1 MQMEFK
7 PHEYQQYAIDFILAH
22 KEAGLLLDMGL
33 GKTVITLTA
42 IHKLMRENFEVG
54 RVLIVAP
61 LRVAQTVWDAEIE
74 KWDHLKGLRV
84 SKVLGPEKARLEAL
98 KAEADIYVI
107 NRENL
112 AWMIEKIGNAWPWD
126 MVVLD
131 ELSSFKSRASERWRA
146 LRRVRGRFTR
156 IVGLTGTPA
165 PNGLLDLWPQMYLL
179 DRGQALGKTLGGYR
193 DMYFNPGR
201 RNGHIVFDWR
211 LKPGADEQI
220 YKRLDGVCVSMQAKD
235 YLRLPPRIDNVVKVK
250 LDSKAKSLMDT
261 LERDCVLELAG
272 QEILAP
278 SAAAVSN
285 KLLQMA
291 QGAVY
296 DEDGG
301 YTVIHSAKLDALQ
314 DVIEAANGQSVL
326 VYYSY
331 KFDLERIKK
340 AFPEA
345 VELKGEAE
353 VKAWNASKIQL
364 LVAHPAS
371 AGHGLNLQAGGSLLV
386 WYGLPWS
393 LELYQQANARLYR
406 QGQQNGVVIHHL
418 VADGTIDEDVMAALS
433 RKADSQQA
441 LMDAVKARVN
451 KWT

>member
-1 MQMEFK
+1 M
-7 PHEYQQYAIDFILAH
+7 
-22 KEAGLLLDMGL
+22 
-33 GKTVITLTA
+33 
-42 IHKLMRENFEVG
+42 MREDFTVG

-61 LRVAQTVWDAEIE
+61 LRVAQTVWDAEID
-74 KWDHLKGLRV
+74 KWEHLKGLRV

-98 KAEADIYVI
+98 KAQADIYII

-112 AWMIEKIGNAWPWD
+112 SWLIGKIGNAWPWD

-131 ELSSFKSRASERWRA
+131 ELSSFKSRSAERWKA

-179 DRGQALGKTLGGYR
+179 DRGKALGKTLGGYR
-193 DMYFNPGR
+193 DEYFNPGR

-211 LKPGADEQI
+211 LKPGAEERI
-220 YKRLDGVCVSMQAKD
+220 YRQLDGLCVSMQAKD
-235 YLRLPPRIDNVVKVK
+235 HLKMPERIDNIIPVK
-250 LDSKAKSLMDT
+250 LDEATKGCIDQ
-261 LERDCVLELAG
+261 LERDYVLQLGEE
-272 QEILAP
+272 EIMAP

-285 KLLQMA
+285 KLLQLA
-291 QGAVY
+291 QGAIY
-296 DEDGG
+296 DESGAWHP
-301 YTVIHSAKLDALQ
+301 IHEAKLDALQ

-326 VYYSY
+326 LYYTF
-331 KFDLERIKK
+331 KFDLERIRQR
-340 AFPEA
+340 FPDA
-345 VELKGEAE
+345 VELKGEKE
-353 VKAWNASKIQL
+353 VKRWNAGEIPL

-406 QGQQNGVVIHHL
+406 QGQQRAVIIHHL
-418 VADGTIDEDVMAALS
+418 VAEGTIDNDVMQALA
-433 RKADSQQA
+433 RKADGQQA
-441 LMDAVKARVN
+441 LMDAVKARID

>member
-1 MQMEFK
+1 MIFK
-7 PHEYQQYAIDFILAH
+7 PHDYQQYAIQFIVDHA
-22 KEAGLLLDMGL
+22 EAGLLLDMGL

-42 IHKLMRENFEVG
+42 INRMMREDFTVG

-61 LRVAQTVWDAEIE
+61 LRVAQTVWDAEID
-74 KWDHLKGLRV
+74 KWEHLKGLRV

-98 KAEADIYVI
+98 KAQADIYII

-112 AWMIEKIGNAWPWD
+112 SWLIEKIGNAWPWD

-131 ELSSFKSRASERWRA
+131 ELSSFKSRSAERWKA

-179 DRGQALGKTLGGYR
+179 DRGKALGKTLGGYR
-193 DMYFNPGR
+193 DEYFNPGR
-201 RNGHIVFDWR
+201 RNGHIVFDWG
-211 LKPGADEQI
+211 LKPGAEEKI
-220 YKRLDGVCVSMQAKD
+220 YRQLDGLCVSMQAKD
-235 YLRLPPRIDNVVKVK
+235 HLKMPERIDNIIPVK
-250 LDSKAKSLMDT
+250 LDEATKSCIDQ
-261 LERDCVLELAG
+261 LERDYVLQLGEE
-272 QEILAP
+272 EIMAP

-285 KLLQMA
+285 KLLQLA
-291 QGAVY
+291 QGAIY
-296 DEDGG
+296 DESGAWHP
-301 YTVIHSAKLDALQ
+301 IHEAKLDALQ

-326 VYYSY
+326 LYYTF
-331 KFDLERIKK
+331 KFDLERIRQR
-340 AFPEA
+340 FPDA
-345 VELKGEAE
+345 VELKGEKE
-353 VKAWNASKIQL
+353 VQRWNAGEIPL

-406 QGQQNGVVIHHL
+406 QGQHRAVIIHHL
-418 VADGTIDEDVMAALS
+418 VAEGTIDNDVMQALA
-433 RKADSQQA
+433 RKADGQQA
-441 LMDAVKARVN
+441 LMDAVKARID

>member
-1 MQMEFK
+1 MRFK
-7 PHEYQQYAIDFILAH
+7 PHDYQQYAIDFILSH
-22 KEAGLLLDMGL
+22 KEVGLLLDMGL

-42 IHKLMRENFEVG
+42 IHELIRERFEVG

-61 LRVAQTVWDAEIE
+61 LRVAQTVWDAEID
-74 KWDHLKGLRV
+74 KWDHLQGLRV
-84 SKVLGPEKARLEAL
+84 SKLLGPEKARLEAL
-98 KAEADIYVI
+98 NAEADIYII

-112 AWMIEKIGNAWPWD
+112 SWLIGKIGNAWPWD

-131 ELSSFKSRASERWRA
+131 ELSSFKSRASERWKA

-179 DRGQALGKTLGGYR
+179 DKGQALGKTLGGYR

-211 LKPGADEQI
+211 LKPGAEEQI
-220 YKRLDGVCVSMQAKD
+220 YRRLDGVCVSMQAKD
-235 YLRLPPRIDNVVKVK
+235 HLRMPERIDNVVRVDLSDQQRAVYDKV
-250 LDSKAKSLMDT
+250 
-261 LERDCVLELAG
+261 ERDCVLELAG
-272 QEILAP
+272 QEIIAP

-285 KLLQMA
+285 KLCQIA
-291 QGAVY
+291 QGAIY
-296 DEDGG
+296 TEDGE
-301 YTVIHSAKLDALQ
+301 TIDIHDAKLDALQ
-314 DVIEAANGQSVL
+314 DVIEAANGHSVL
-326 VYYSY
+326 VYDSF
-331 KFDLERIKK
+331 KFDLKRLLGR
-340 AFPEA
+340 FPDA
-345 VELKGEAE
+345 VELRGEAE
-353 VKAWNASKIQL
+353 VRGWNAGQIKL

-371 AGHGLNLQAGGSLLV
+371 AGHGLNLQTGGHVMV

-406 QGQQNGVVIHHL
+406 QGQSHGVVIHHL
-418 VADGTIDEDVMAALS
+418 VSRGTVDEDIMSALG
-433 RKADSQQA
+433 RKADTQQA
-441 LMDAVKARVN
+441 LLDAVKARVD

>member
-1 MQMEFK
+1 MEFN

-74 KWDHLKGLRV
+74 KWNHLKGLRV

-131 ELSSFKSRASERWRA
+131 ELSSFKSRASERWKA

-235 YLRLPPRIDNVVKVK
+235 YLRLPPRIDNVVKVT

-261 LERDCVLELAG
+261 MERDCVLELAG

-301 YTVIHSAKLDALQ
+301 YTVIHSAKLDTLQ
-314 DVIEAANGQSVL
+314 DIVEAANGQSVL

-353 VKAWNASKIQL
+353 VKAWNAGKIQL

-393 LELYQQANARLYR
+393 LELYAQANARLYR

>member
-1 MQMEFK
+1 MIFK
-7 PHEYQQYAIDFILAH
+7 PHDYQQYAIQFIVDHA
-22 KEAGLLLDMGL
+22 EAGLLLDMGL

-42 IHKLMRENFEVG
+42 INRMMREDFTVG

-61 LRVAQTVWDAEIE
+61 LRVAQTVWDAEID
-74 KWDHLKGLRV
+74 KWEHLKGLRV

-98 KAEADIYVI
+98 KAQADIYII

-112 AWMIEKIGNAWPWD
+112 SWLIGKIGNAWPWD

-131 ELSSFKSRASERWRA
+131 ELSSFKSRSAERWKA

-179 DRGQALGKTLGGYR
+179 DRGKALGKTLGGYR
-193 DMYFNPGR
+193 DEYFNPGR

-211 LKPGADEQI
+211 LKPGAEERI
-220 YKRLDGVCVSMQAKD
+220 YRQLDGLCVSMQAKD
-235 YLRLPPRIDNVVKVK
+235 HLKMPERIDNIIPVK
-250 LDSKAKSLMDT
+250 LDEATKGCIDQ
-261 LERDCVLELAG
+261 LERDYVLQLGEE
-272 QEILAP
+272 EIMAP

-285 KLLQMA
+285 KLLQLA
-291 QGAVY
+291 QGAIY
-296 DEDGG
+296 DESGAWHP
-301 YTVIHSAKLDALQ
+301 IHEAKLDALQ

-326 VYYSY
+326 LYYTF
-331 KFDLERIKK
+331 KFDLERIKQR
-340 AFPEA
+340 FPDA
-345 VELKGEAE
+345 VELKGEEE
-353 VKAWNASKIQL
+353 VKRWNAGEIPL

-406 QGQQNGVVIHHL
+406 QGQQRAVIIHHL
-418 VADGTIDEDVMAALS
+418 VAEGTIDNDVMQALA
-433 RKADSQQA
+433 RKADGQQA
-441 LMDAVKARVN
+441 LMDAVKARID

>member
-1 MQMEFK
+1 M
-7 PHEYQQYAIDFILAH
+7 
-22 KEAGLLLDMGL
+22 
-33 GKTVITLTA
+33 
-42 IHKLMRENFEVG
+42 G

-61 LRVAQTVWDAEIE
+61 LRVAQTVWDAEID
-74 KWDHLKGLRV
+74 KWEHLKGLRV

-98 KAEADIYVI
+98 KAQADIYII

-112 AWMIEKIGNAWPWD
+112 SWLIGKIGNAWPWD

-131 ELSSFKSRASERWRA
+131 ELSSFKSRSAERWKA

-179 DRGQALGKTLGGYR
+179 DRGKALGKTLGGYR
-193 DMYFNPGR
+193 DEYFNPGR

-211 LKPGADEQI
+211 LKPGAEERI
-220 YKRLDGVCVSMQAKD
+220 YRQLDGLCVSMQAKD
-235 YLRLPPRIDNVVKVK
+235 HLKMPERIDNIIPVK
-250 LDSKAKSLMDT
+250 LDEATKGCIDQ
-261 LERDCVLELAG
+261 LERDYVLQLGEE
-272 QEILAP
+272 EIMAP

-285 KLLQMA
+285 KLLQLA
-291 QGAVY
+291 QGAIY
-296 DEDGG
+296 DESGAWHP
-301 YTVIHSAKLDALQ
+301 IHEAKLDALQ

-326 VYYSY
+326 LYYTF
-331 KFDLERIKK
+331 KFDLERIRQR
-340 AFPEA
+340 FPDA
-345 VELKGEAE
+345 VELKGEKE
-353 VKAWNASKIQL
+353 VKRWNAGEIPL

-406 QGQQNGVVIHHL
+406 QGQQRAVIIHHL
-418 VADGTIDEDVMAALS
+418 VAEGTIDNDVMQALA
-433 RKADSQQA
+433 RKADGQQA
-441 LMDAVKARVN
+441 LMDAVKARID

>member
-1 MQMEFK
+1 M
-7 PHEYQQYAIDFILAH
+7 
-22 KEAGLLLDMGL
+22 
-33 GKTVITLTA
+33 
-42 IHKLMRENFEVG
+42 MREDFTVG

-61 LRVAQTVWDAEIE
+61 LRVAQTVWDAEID
-74 KWDHLKGLRV
+74 KWEHLRGLRV

-98 KAEADIYVI
+98 KAQADIYII

-112 AWMIEKIGNAWPWD
+112 SWLIGKIGNAWPWD

-131 ELSSFKSRASERWRA
+131 ELSSFKSRSAERWKA

-179 DRGQALGKTLGGYR
+179 DRGKALGKTLGGYR
-193 DMYFNPGR
+193 DEYFNPGR

-211 LKPGADEQI
+211 LKPGAEERI
-220 YKRLDGVCVSMQAKD
+220 YRQLDGLCVSMQAKD
-235 YLRLPPRIDNVVKVK
+235 HLKMPERIDNIIPVK
-250 LDSKAKSLMDT
+250 LDEATKGCIDQ
-261 LERDCVLELAG
+261 LERDYVLQLGGE
-272 QEILAP
+272 EIMAP

-285 KLLQMA
+285 KLLQLA
-291 QGAVY
+291 QGAIY
-296 DEDGG
+296 DESGAWHP
-301 YTVIHSAKLDALQ
+301 IHEAKLDALQ

-326 VYYSY
+326 LYYTF
-331 KFDLERIKK
+331 KFDLERILQR
-340 AFPEA
+340 FPEA
-345 VELKGEAE
+345 VELKGERE
-353 VKAWNASKIQL
+353 VKRWNDGKIPL
-364 LVAHPAS
+364 LIAHPAS

-406 QGQQNGVVIHHL
+406 QGQQRAVIIHHL
-418 VADGTIDEDVMAALS
+418 VAEGTIDNDVMQALA
-433 RKADSQQA
+433 RKADGQQA
-441 LMDAVKARVN
+441 LMDAVKARID